1 MTPALPLR
9 GAYERL
15 VRERGLAIDPAQR
28 AVIGQLAQLGEALTQ
43 HPVPGRL
50 RRALAHRFPS
60 RLALQS
66 PRGLY
71 LWGGVG
77 RGKTWLMDLFY
88 AHINVTE
95 RSRSHFHHFM
105 RDVQARLAGLD
116 RRSRPLQHVARQIA
130 AQTRLICLD
139 ELFVADIGDAM
150 ILHGLFEALLQE
162 GVTFVIT
169 SNLPPS
175 GLYQGG
181 LQRERFLP
189 AIALLEAHLDVVHLD
204 GGIDYRLRQLEQAS
218 TYVLADSPGAA
229 ARLQTL
235 FERLANDEEGEA
247 QHPAWVSTDSMLIE
261 GRAIPLRRAAS
272 GMGWFD
278 FQALCE
284 GPRSAADYI
293 EIARAL
299 HTVFLTGVP
308 VMDGLRDDAA
318 RRFIALVD
326 EFYDRRVKLVV
337 GAEAEPTALYQG
349 ERLKFAFERTAS
361 RLIEMRSRDY
371 LAREHRASA

>member
-1 MTPALPLR
+1 MTQALPLR
-9 GAYERL
+9 GTYERL
-15 VRERGLAIDPAQR
+15 VRERGLAADPAQR
-28 AVIGQLAQLGEALTQ
+28 AVVAQLEQLGEALACR
-43 HPVPGRL
+43 PAPSRL
-50 RRALAHRFPS
+50 RRALAHRFPAQ
-60 RLALQS
+60 LPLQA

-88 AHINVTE
+88 AHVAGTE

-105 RDVQARLAGLD
+105 RDVQSRLGGLN
-116 RRSRPLQHVARQIA
+116 RQARPLQHIARQIA

-150 ILHGLFEALLQE
+150 ILHGLFAALLQE

-169 SNLPPS
+169 SNLPPA

-204 GGIDYRLRQLEQAS
+204 GGTDYRLRQLEQAS
-218 TYVLADSPGAA
+218 TYVLADSPDAA
-229 ARLQTL
+229 ARLHTL

-284 GPRSAADYI
+284 GPRSTADYI

-308 VMDGLRDDAA
+308 VLDSTRDDAA

-337 GAEAEPTALYQG
+337 GAAAEPNALYQG

-371 LAREHRASA
+371 LACEHRATA